1 MTHTVLQTKYEYVE
15 LADVAWYTYG
25 ILSTVHII
33 KHRKLSL
40 KKIVWYTSVRYHR
53 TLYSIINKCPNRKPS
68 EILFFPSIKYRLTY
82 DEFLHSVTCIYNW
95 LLIKIYF
102 NRVLFV
108 FFYITQ
114 CIDIIYVIC
123 HVCQQLPWHHAHKL
137 IINNRKLVTELSDI
151 NVGM

>member
-82 DEFLHSVTCIYNW
+82 DEFLHSAYTIGC
-95 LLIKIYF
+95 
-102 NRVLFV
+102 
-108 FFYITQ
+108 
-114 CIDIIYVIC
+114 
-123 HVCQQLPWHHAHKL
+123 
-137 IINNRKLVTELSDI
+137 
-151 NVGM
+151 